1 MISQCC
7 SFMCWIWCCRDGRE
21 HVGYKSKN
29 LLRKQMKA
37 MRMYA
42 EANQDHGLQF
52 DKQFIPVSLWLQ
64 FWLIMTRDV
73 CT

>member
-1 MISQCC
+1 MIC
-7 SFMCWIWCCRDGRE
+7 FCRDGRE

-52 DKQFIPVSLWLQ
+52 DKQFIPVSLWL
-64 FWLIMTRDV
+64 
-73 CT
+73 

>member
-1 MISQCC
+1 
-7 SFMCWIWCCRDGRE
+7 
-21 HVGYKSKN
+21 
-29 LLRKQMKA
+29 MKA

-64 FWLIMTRDV
+64 FWLIMTLMSVMTVWLLFTSFFFANVQRL
-73 CT
+73 